1 MTRPSPV
8 GLRVNLTHGAQRR
21 RRTGP
26 ETQKGGCVAPTAY
39 EIRVSGT
46 LPDDA
51 VAEFGDVE
59 VVTTDVTTVLSGEVV
74 DQAALLGLLARLRAL
89 GLNVVEVRRM
99 LRPPEPEVEPA
110 EVPDD
115 PAP

>member
-1 MTRPSPV
+1 M
-8 GLRVNLTHGAQRR
+8 
-21 RRTGP
+21 
-26 ETQKGGCVAPTAY
+26 APTAY

-99 LRPPEPEVEPA
+99 LRPPEAEHEAEPA
-110 EVPDD
+110 EAPDD

>member
-1 MTRPSPV
+1 
-8 GLRVNLTHGAQRR
+8 
-21 RRTGP
+21 
-26 ETQKGGCVAPTAY
+26 
-39 EIRVSGT
+39 VSGT

-51 VAEFGDVE
+51 VAEFGDIHVLA
-59 VVTTDVTTVLSGEVV
+59 TDVTTVLSGDLA

-99 LRPPEPEVEPA
+99 LRPADDDAAPA
-110 EVPDD
+110 PAQED

>member
-1 MTRPSPV
+1 
-8 GLRVNLTHGAQRR
+8 
-21 RRTGP
+21 
-26 ETQKGGCVAPTAY
+26 VAPTAY
-39 EIRVSGT
+39 ETRVSGT

-99 LRPPEPEVEPA
+99 LRPPEAEPEAEPA
-110 EVPDD
+110 EAPAD

>member
-1 MTRPSPV
+1 M
-8 GLRVNLTHGAQRR
+8 
-21 RRTGP
+21 
-26 ETQKGGCVAPTAY
+26 APTAY

-59 VVTTDVTTVLSGEVV
+59 VVTTDVTTVLSGEVA

-89 GLNVVEVRRM
+89 GLDVVEVRRM
-99 LRPPEPEVEPA
+99 LRPPEPAAEPA
-110 EVPDD
+110 AAPDD

>member
-1 MTRPSPV
+1 M
-8 GLRVNLTHGAQRR
+8 
-21 RRTGP
+21 
-26 ETQKGGCVAPTAY
+26 APTAY
-39 EIRVSGT
+39 EIRVSGALT
-46 LPDDA
+46 DDA
-51 VAEFGDVE
+51 VAEFGDVH

-99 LRPPEPEVEPA
+99 LRPPDAEVEPTEA
-110 EVPDD
+110 RDD

>member
-1 MTRPSPV
+1 
-8 GLRVNLTHGAQRR
+8 
-21 RRTGP
+21 
-26 ETQKGGCVAPTAY
+26 VAPTPY

-59 VVTTDVTTVLSGEVV
+59 IVTTDVTTVLSGEVV

-99 LRPPEPEVEPA
+99 LRPPEAEPEAEPA
-110 EVPDD
+110 EAPDD

>member
-1 MTRPSPV
+1 M
-8 GLRVNLTHGAQRR
+8 
-21 RRTGP
+21 
-26 ETQKGGCVAPTAY
+26 APTAY

-59 VVTTDVTTVLSGEVV
+59 VVTTDVTTLLSGEVV

-99 LRPPEPEVEPA
+99 LRPADPEVEPA
-110 EVPDD
+110 AAPDD

>member
-1 MTRPSPV
+1 
-8 GLRVNLTHGAQRR
+8 
-21 RRTGP
+21 
-26 ETQKGGCVAPTAY
+26 VAPTAY

-51 VAEFGDVE
+51 VADFADVQ
-59 VVTTDVTTVLSGEVV
+59 VMSTDVTTVLSGDLA

-99 LRPPEPEVEPA
+99 LRPTEPEA
-110 EVPDD
+110 D
-115 PAP
+115 PAAAPDGPAP